1 MPVASPMGERP
12 ALAVFRANRVKP
24 VTLTRQAF
32 AARDL
37 SDAPWRAVCKS
48 QRMNQSVP
56 SIFRH
61 AFPGRAG
68 ARAVYMAW
76 LVCLASGVAEANPGQ
91 VSALEVA
98 PPTEP
103 ATTAG
108 AISTAEPASSATSA
122 AATAAAPTTAASTIE
137 PASRV
142 RAAAEALL
150 SRQLQSVAYRVYV
163 HATGP
168 DTRLHLA
175 RCPAPLA
182 ASLTGGSEP
191 SARML
196 VRVSCSAP
204 NVPWAVF
211 VPVAVE
217 SDVGV
222 LVLRQ
227 SALRGA
233 RLSGAEVSVETR
245 RVPGLA
251 VGFVTDLNALP
262 RFTLLRSLPAGTV
275 LTGDVLQADYLV
287 RSGQQVT
294 LVAASPGISVRATGR
309 ALEDGREGA
318 HVRVQNLASLK
329 VVQGVVDSDG
339 VIEVTP

>member
-1 MPVASPMGERP
+1 
-12 ALAVFRANRVKP
+12 
-24 VTLTRQAF
+24 
-32 AARDL
+32 
-37 SDAPWRAVCKS
+37 
-48 QRMNQSVP
+48 MNQSAP

-61 AFPGRAG
+61 AFPGRAA

-76 LVCLASGVAEANPGQ
+76 LACFASGMAEANPGQ
-91 VSALEVA
+91 VSVLEVA

-103 ATTAG
+103 ATGSAPG
-108 AISTAEPASSATSA
+108 AASTSA
-122 AATAAAPTTAASTIE
+122 AAAPATAAAQGPTIE

-142 RAAAEALL
+142 RAAAEAVLNQ
-150 SRQLQSVAYRVYV
+150 QLQNVAYRVYV

-175 RCPAPLA
+175 HCPAPLA
-182 ASLTGGSEP
+182 ASLSGSSEP

-196 VRVSCSAP
+196 VRVSCNAP
-204 NVPWAVF
+204 GVTWAVF

-245 RVPGLA
+245 RVPGIA
-251 VGFVTDLNALP
+251 VGYVTDLNALP

-294 LVAASPGISVRATGR
+294 LVAASPGINVRATGR

-329 VVQGVVDSDG
+329 VVQGVVGSDG

>member
-1 MPVASPMGERP
+1 
-12 ALAVFRANRVKP
+12 
-24 VTLTRQAF
+24 
-32 AARDL
+32 
-37 SDAPWRAVCKS
+37 
-48 QRMNQSVP
+48 MNQSAP

-61 AFPGRAG
+61 VFP
-68 ARAVYMAW
+68 ARAFTGAIHVAW
-76 LVCLASGVAEANPGQ
+76 LVCLSLACGVAEANPGQ
-91 VSALEVA
+91 VSALE
-98 PPTEP
+98 
-103 ATTAG
+103 ATPG
-108 AISTAEPASSATSA
+108 SE
-122 AATAAAPTTAASTIE
+122 TTAAQTPSIE
-137 PASRV
+137 SASRV

-150 SRQLQSVAYRVYV
+150 NKQLQSVTYRVYV

-175 RCPAPLA
+175 WCPAPLA
-182 ASLTGGSEP
+182 ASLSGGSEP
-191 SARML
+191 AARML

-204 NVPWAVF
+204 NVPWSVF

-245 RVPGLA
+245 RVPGIA
-251 VGFVTDLNALP
+251 VGYVTDLNALP

-287 RSGQQVT
+287 RSGQEVT

-329 VVQGVVDSDG
+329 VVQGVVGSDG